1 MRTRERDTQPIEDGA
16 RRAGPDE
23 DDPAT
28 GSRPY
33 DSKRM
38 LATPA

>member
-1 MRTRERDTQPIEDGA
+1 MRTR
-16 RRAGPDE
+16 GPDD

-28 GSRPY
+28 GLWVWLAARSLAY